1 MYVRNDAQDERD
13 LKRAAR
19 VFRKAPRV
27 RTGRN
32 ACVKCLL
39 MFKLTITG
47 IKSGIRMWRGV

>member
-1 MYVRNDAQDERD
+1 MYVRNDAQYERD
-13 LKRAAR
+13 PKSAAR

-32 ACVKCLL
+32 ACVKYLL